1 MKSHSRG
8 FTLLEVLVALIVLS
22 IGLLGLSGL
31 QATSLSGNHQA
42 LIRSQATLMVSDII
56 DRMRANRA
64 SALAGDYDIAI
75 GDSTPNGP
83 ACSTPATPCT
93 GAQVADRDLE
103 TWRNRLAPLLPGNEE
118 TSIAVTTD
126 SNGSVAVVTVRWADP
141 KTGGLTAPLVT
152 RARL

>member
-1 MKSHSRG
+1 
-8 FTLLEVLVALIVLS
+8 
-22 IGLLGLSGL
+22 
-31 QATSLSGNHQA
+31 
-42 LIRSQATLMVSDII
+42 MVSDII

>member
-1 MKSHSRG
+1 MKSRSRG

-64 SALAGDYDIAI
+64 SALAGDYDIAS
-75 GDSTPNGP
+75 GDSTPTGP

-103 TWRNRLAPLLPGNEE
+103 TWRTRLAPLRPGNEQ
-118 TSIAVTTD
+118 TSIQIEDCDGGTCAVI
-126 SNGSVAVVTVRWADP
+126 SVSWTDP